1 MTDLSVS
8 CAYSA
13 WFPLA
18 PFVGLFV
25 VIFFKTIYNKTI
37 IRFGFSAILN
47 NQGLVTCHQP
57 RPVVSADTLTSTLPP
72 DTKTS
77 SNNCLKC
84 LDYQSFTYP
93 KAKRESRYTLA
104 DALTLSGL
112 IIQTLSQKKNAQAAT
127 VEPRLIGT
135 PRYYGQFS
143 LSLGKALRFY
153 LNSTRLIRTS
163 GNENIAADK
172 QN

>member
-8 CAYSA
+8 WACSA

-25 VIFFKTIYNKTI
+25 VIFFKTMYNKTI

-47 NQGLVTCHQP
+47 NQGLVACHQP

-72 DTKTS
+72 DITKTS

-84 LDYQSFTYP
+84 LDYQSSTYP

-135 PRYYGQFS
+135 LRYYGQFS
-143 LSLGKALRFY
+143 LSLGESPYILSKFNP
-153 LNSTRLIRTS
+153 LNTDT
-163 GNENIAADK
+163 G
-172 QN
+172 